1 MALRLTI
8 ITPERVIVDKD
19 VDEVVAPGWL
29 GQFGVLPGH
38 ARFITLLNIGELVYR
53 VGNEEEHLALNW
65 GFAEINQTKMT
76 VLVETAEFDHE
87 IDYKRA
93 LAAKQRAE
101 EEMKKISMDDARY
114 EAIEAAL
121 KRALL
126 RLEIYQKYGNKQR
139 TL

>member
-1 MALRLTI
+1 MTLKLTI

-19 VDEVVAPGWL
+19 VDEVIAPGWL

-38 ARFITLLNIGELVYR
+38 ARFITLLNIGELIYKI
-53 VGNEEEHLALNW
+53 GNEEEHLALNW
-65 GFAEINQTKMT
+65 GFAEVNQTRMT

-101 EEMKKISMDDARY
+101 EEMKRISMDDAKY

-126 RLEIYQKYGNKQR
+126 RLEIYQKYGGKPKEP
-139 TL
+139 

>member
-1 MALRLTI
+1 MPLKLTI
-8 ITPERVIVDKD
+8 ITPEKVIVDKD

-29 GQFGVLPGH
+29 GEFGVLPGH
-38 ARFITLLNIGELVYR
+38 ARFITLLRIGELIYKS
-53 VGNEEEHLALNW
+53 GSEEKHLALDW
-65 GFAEINQTKMT
+65 GFAEINQTRMT
-76 VLVETAEFDHE
+76 VLVETAEFDQD

-101 EEMKKISMDDARY
+101 EELKKITTMTDAQY

-126 RLEIYQKYGNKQR
+126 RLEIYQKHGKRQ
-139 TL
+139 

>member
-1 MALRLTI
+1 MPLKLTI
-8 ITPERVIVDKD
+8 ITPEKVIVEKD

-29 GQFGVLPGH
+29 GEFGVLPGH
-38 ARFITLLNIGELVYR
+38 ARFITLLSIGELKYKS
-53 VGNEEEHLALNW
+53 GGEEDHLALNW
-65 GFAEINQTKMT
+65 GFAEINQTRMT
-76 VLVETAEFDHE
+76 VLVETAEFDRD

-101 EEMKKISMDDARY
+101 EAMKKISMIDAKY

-126 RLEIYQKYGNKQR
+126 RLEIYQKYGNRK
-139 TL
+139 